1 MRQDA
6 PAARKRPR
14 VTCIVPAYNE
24 QERIGAVVSVVAAH
38 PSIAEVIVVDD
49 GSTDETARVAQSIN
63 DVVVL
68 RLGRNSGKTHAVR
81 IGLARATGEYILLVD
96 ADLMGLKSKDLTA
109 LVEPVLRGDADISI
123 SLRRN
128 APWLWH
134 RIGIDYISG
143 ERVLPLGLISDRM
156 AELRDLPRF
165 GFEVWLNGI
174 CVDENCRIAVVPW
187 EDVDS
192 PIKVSKHGLR
202 RGILADIDML
212 SDLLRYASPWQL
224 LRQITFMRR
233 QRVRCGRAI
242 ENVVLRV
249 PGD

>member
-1 MRQDA
+1 MKHFA
-6 PAARKRPR
+6 PASRKSPR

-24 QERIGAVVSVVAAH
+24 QDRIGAVVSVVAAH

-49 GSTDETARVAQSIN
+49 GSSDETARVAQSIS

-68 RLGRNSGKTHAVR
+68 RLDRNSGKTHAVR
-81 IGLARATGEYILLVD
+81 IGLAQATGEYILLVD
-96 ADLMGLKSKDLTA
+96 ADLVGLESKDLTA

-134 RIGIDYISG
+134 RIGIDFISG
-143 ERVLPLGLISDRM
+143 ERVLPIGLISDRM

-165 GFEVWLNGI
+165 GLEVWLNGI
-174 CVDENCRIAVVPW
+174 CIDGNCRIAVVPW

-202 RGILADIDML
+202 RGILADIGML
-212 SDLLRYASPWQL
+212 SDLLRCASPWQL
-224 LRQITFMRR
+224 LHQVISMRG
-233 QRVRCGRAI
+233 QRIGRGRAI
-242 ENVVLRV
+242 ENVVLRA